1 MGTHPI
7 FESDFDCLTE
17 VEFGEMSASPAG
29 LKRARQDT
37 ESDSQEVPEKRA
49 VLDPLLKPSP
59 LEEKTPKPEQ
69 KNGLFRKS
77 ELKTTDDYKKTLQKL
92 EEKQMGEKKPI
103 VLRDPTKDYYPEG
116 KKPEES
122 KEVPSAKSVN
132 FGLFGSQKK
141 LGNKETDEE
150 QKKEENKN
158 QI

>member
-1 MGTHPI
+1 
-7 FESDFDCLTE
+7 
-17 VEFGEMSASPAG
+17 
-29 LKRARQDT
+29 
-37 ESDSQEVPEKRA
+37 
-49 VLDPLLKPSP
+49 
-59 LEEKTPKPEQ
+59 
-69 KNGLFRKS
+69 
-77 ELKTTDDYKKTLQKL
+77 
-92 EEKQMGEKKPI
+92 MGEKKPI

-158 QI
+158 QINNIKCSQESDIVQQCTKDKNETKVHA